1 MFKNRMM
8 RRPPRPP
15 MGPPGMGPPGMGPMR
30 PRGPPHLGP
39 RGPPIPGIG
48 MPPLPGMGPP
58 PGPGVMVSSCTNSND
73 PASMDSRLFVGNL
86 NTVVLNKEAIEGI
99 FSRYGMIMGI
109 SMHKG
114 YAFVQFSHP
123 DEARRAGASED
134 GKHYAG
140 QAIDINIV
148 SQPKN
153 RNALKRSAGGRTVND
168 TPAKKSRTDNPGTN
182 QSLQRTLVTL
192 SGATESNKRMA
203 ANNAVKRALATV
215 TKKTVTKSP
224 AIVRPTSSSSKT
236 SAGKPSDIANKP
248 VAVKT
253 TWPDVLI
260 CGICKLQFTSLHNLA
275 QHKKIPCQL
284 RVSTQVKEESSHN
297 SATGE
302 PAILM
307 CATCDT
313 QFNTAWA
320 LCLHCTEEHKIS
332 IYKKEEDTNPKQKDI
347 EEEVQVDTE
356 GSKTKESA
364 K

>member
-1 MFKNRMM
+1 M

-15 MGPPGMGPPGMGPMR
+15 MGPPGMGPPGMGPLR
-30 PRGPPHLGP
+30 PPRGPLPHLGP
-39 RGPPIPGIG
+39 RGPPLPGMG
-48 MPPLPGMGPP
+48 MPPLPGLGPIP
-58 PGPGVMVSSCTNSND
+58 PVPGGMVSSCTNSND

-86 NTVVLNKEAIEGI
+86 NTVALNKEAIEGI
-99 FSRYGMIMGI
+99 FSRYGMILGI

-153 RNALKRSAGGRTVND
+153 RNALKRSAGGRSVND
-168 TPAKKSRTDNPGTN
+168 TSPAKKSRSDIPGTN

-192 SGATESNKRMA
+192 SGATDTSNKRVA

-215 TKKTVTKSP
+215 TKKTVAKSP
-224 AIVRPTSSSSKT
+224 AVVRPPATVNKT
-236 SAGKPSDIANKP
+236 TTPNKP
-248 VAVKT
+248 VTVKT

-284 RVSTQVKEESSHN
+284 RVSSQAKEEASPN
-297 SATGE
+297 PGNGE
-302 PAILM
+302 PAILI
-307 CATCDT
+307 CAKCDT

-320 LCLHCTEEHKIS
+320 LCVHCTEEHSMS
-332 IYKKEEDTNPKQKDI
+332 IYKKEGDI
-347 EEEVQVDTE
+347 NVKEEVKEEKVNDSPPADS
-356 GSKTKESA
+356 SKVKESV

>member
-1 MFKNRMM
+1 M
-8 RRPPRPP
+8 RRPPRP
-15 MGPPGMGPPGMGPMR
+15 MGPLGMGHPGMGPLR
-30 PRGPPHLGP
+30 PRGPLPHLVP
-39 RGPPIPGIG
+39 RGPIPGLG
-48 MPPLPGMGPP
+48 MPLPGLGPIP
-58 PGPGVMVSSCTNSND
+58 PVPMVSSCTNSND

-86 NTVVLNKEAIEGI
+86 NTVALNKEAIEGI

-153 RNALKRSAGGRTVND
+153 RNALKRSAGGRSVND
-168 TPAKKSRTDNPGTN
+168 TPAKKSRSDIPGTN

-192 SGATESNKRMA
+192 SGPTDTSNKRMA

-215 TKKTVTKSP
+215 SKKTVSKSP
-224 AIVRPTSSSSKT
+224 AVSRPASTTNK
-236 SAGKPSDIANKP
+236 IATPNKP

-260 CGICKLQFTSLHNLA
+260 CGVCKLQFTSLHNLA

-284 RVSTQVKEESSHN
+284 RVSTQAKEAVSPN
-297 SATGE
+297 QVTGE
-302 PAILM
+302 PAILV
-307 CATCDT
+307 CAQCDT

-320 LCLHCTEEHKIS
+320 LCLHCTEEHSMS
-332 IYKKEEDTNPKQKDI
+332 IYKKEGDTAVKEDPKEEAVKVVDSPTNSTNVKDS
-347 EEEVQVDTE
+347 
-356 GSKTKESA
+356 GK
-364 K
+364 